1 MSRASRSPA
10 RIQAQRPP
18 RSNARTTTESGAN
31 GRETYAFRLFVAGR
45 EPNSM
50 AARHN
55 LTQLCEKYLKGR
67 HRIYIVDVFESVEA
81 ALKHRVLVTPTL
93 IVLKPK
99 LGVTLLGNL
108 SETSQILATLRL
120 NGNGR

>member
-1 MSRASRSPA
+1 
-10 RIQAQRPP
+10 
-18 RSNARTTTESGAN
+18 
-31 GRETYAFRLFVAGR
+31 
-45 EPNSM
+45 M
-50 AARHN
+50 AARRN

-67 HRIYIVDVFESVEA
+67 HRIDIVDVFESVAA

-108 SETSQILATLRL
+108 SETSQVVATLRL
-120 NGNGR
+120 NGDVR